1 MRRGPVSGQK
11 FYRHSVSG
19 GIWKKKNIAKNNKI
33 VSEELSEEDIK
44 GKGRGPF

>member
-19 GIWKKKNIAKNNKI
+19 GIWRKIIAQNNKI
-33 VSEELSEEDIK
+33 VSDELSEEDIK
-44 GKGRGPF
+44 EKGHGPF